1 MITPEQLSQAGI
13 LQDATAQE
21 CLLAEAGLDWLKV
34 HTTLQITTVADL
46 PAGAKMFL
54 AQYVEL
60 VPDSGVTAESIEGL
74 SQSFRTESLQNL
86 LVQLAQSLLPG
97 YFKAVTFF
105 PKQQQWRYGRR

>member
-1 MITPEQLSQAGI
+1 
-13 LQDATAQE
+13 
-21 CLLAEAGLDWLKV
+21 
-34 HTTLQITTVADL
+34 
-46 PAGAKMFL
+46 
-54 AQYVEL
+54 

-86 LVQLAQSLLPG
+86 LAQLAQSLLPG